1 MTDSIARRISEL
13 AAEIRQHDYNYH
25 VLDMPTIGDSQYDF
39 LMAELKRLESDHPEL
54 VDPNSPTQ
62 RVGGRPDS
70 GFEEVIH
77 QTPMLSLDNVFDLD
91 GLRQFVERI
100 KDRLDQTDAPRL
112 TAEPKLD
119 GLALS
124 IRYEQGVLVL
134 AATRGDGKT
143 GENVTQN
150 VRTIRSI
157 PLTLKG
163 SQYPDVL
170 EVRGEV
176 IMKKIDFASM
186 NQRLLETSEK
196 TFVNP
201 RNASAGSIRQ
211 LDPSIVATRPLSF
224 YAYGLGEV
232 SVPLGETHSE
242 VMEAIK
248 HLGIPVNPGL
258 VVGGSDEIEKAYDIL
273 LAERDELPYEIDG
286 MVVKVDALALQ
297 NQLGFVARA
306 PRFATAWKFPAQ
318 EAATRLLAIDVQV
331 GRTGAIT
338 PVARLEPVFV
348 GGVTVSN
355 ATLHNFDEVVR
366 LDARPGDKVMVRRA
380 GDVIPQIVR
389 VMADERHEG
398 SSPVSIP
405 LECPVC
411 ESPVERAV
419 GEAVIR
425 CSGGLICR
433 AQRLEHLKH
442 FVSRKAMDIDGVGER
457 LLEILIEKELVN
469 TPADLYRLSSES
481 LEVLD
486 RMGAKSAQNVIQ
498 AIMQSK
504 KTTFSR
510 FLYALGIRDVGE
522 ATARTLANTFG
533 ELDRLISATR
543 DELMDVEDVGPVVAF
558 NIRTFFEVDRN
569 LSVIREL
576 MDLGIHWPST
586 LVDLPRDGPDL
597 RGQSW
602 VLTGALESMTRD
614 EASEKLL
621 GLGAKVSGSV
631 SAKTTTLVAGSGA
644 GSKLAKAKSLGI
656 EVIDEAALIA
666 LLGGL

>member
-62 RVGGRPDS
+62 RVGAKPDS
-70 GFEEVIH
+70 GFEEVMH

-91 GLRQFVERI
+91 GFRQFVERI

-186 NQRLLETSEK
+186 NQRLLDTSEK

-258 VVGGSDEIEKAYDIL
+258 VIGGSDEIKKAYDIL

-286 MVVKVDALALQ
+286 MVVKIDALALQ

-457 LLEILIEKELVN
+457 LLEILIEKELVT

-522 ATARTLANTFG
+522 ATARTLANKFG
-533 ELDRLISATR
+533 ELDRLVSATR

-602 VLTGALESMTRD
+602 VLTGTLESMTRD
-614 EASEKLL
+614 EASEKLM

-631 SAKTTTLVAGSGA
+631 SAKTTTLVAGPGA